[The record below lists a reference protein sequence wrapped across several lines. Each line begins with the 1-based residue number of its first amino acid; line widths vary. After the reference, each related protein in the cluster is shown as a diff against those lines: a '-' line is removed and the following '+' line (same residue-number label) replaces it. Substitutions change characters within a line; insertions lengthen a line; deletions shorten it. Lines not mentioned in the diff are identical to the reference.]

1 MTELIDIEKKIDTI
15 AARLDGDINK
25 KKNTMTVTVVG
36 GVILLVIVFIYF
48 GYIKSRI
55 RIAIEPSGVMPWA
68 SEQVQKMLPD
78 ISKSAEEELIK
89 SAPKIAR
96 DSRKELMKAIPDARK
111 YLEAQIKIK
120 TGEALDQLIL
130 EFDKIVTTAL
140 DDHKAEIVGFMRDI
154 LDPAKKDKI
163 PDEIYTA
170 LEAQFKQPEIKADID
185 AYTNILIRLN
195 RKITYLYAG
204 KDLTD
209 EEKTV
214 LDIIYCV
221 RELAGR
227 GAKSAVVKP

>member
-1 MTELIDIEKKIDTI
+1 MTELIDIEKKIDAI
-15 AARLDGDINK
+15 AARLDRDINK
-25 KKNTMTVTVVG
+25 KKNTMTVSVVG

-48 GYIKSRI
+48 GYLKSLI
-55 RIAIEPSGVMPWA
+55 RTVIEPSGVMPWA
-68 SEQVQKMLPD
+68 SEKVQKMLPD

-96 DSRKELMKAIPDARK
+96 DSRKELMKAIPNARN
-111 YLEAQIKIK
+111 YLEAQIKVK

-130 EFDKIVTTAL
+130 EFDKIVTAAL

-154 LDPAKKDKI
+154 LDPAKKDKVSN
-163 PDEIYTA
+163 EIYTA
-170 LEAQFKQPEIKADID
+170 LETQFKQPEIKADID

-195 RKITYLYAG
+195 KKINYLYAG
-204 KDLTD
+204 KDLSD

-221 RELAGR
+221 RELASR

>member
-36 GVILLVIVFIYF
+36 GVILLVVVFIYF

-55 RIAIEPSGVMPWA
+55 RTAIEPSGVMLLA
-68 SEQVQKMLPD
+68 GEKVQKLLPD
-78 ISKSAEEELIK
+78 ISKNAAEELAKI
-89 SAPKIAR
+89 APEIAR
-96 DSRKELMKAIPDARK
+96 DSRKQLIKVIPDARK
-111 YLEAQIKIK
+111 YLEEQIKIK

-185 AYTNILIRLN
+185 TYTNILIRLN
-195 RKITYLYAG
+195 KKIAYLYAG

-221 RELAGR
+221 RELASR
-227 GAKSAVVKP
+227 GAKSAVIKP